1 MLSPTVLKAYL
12 KRLTNLSSRN
22 RSLLLT
28 NLPVEQFLDLH
39 ELDFLDN
46 KPSFD
51 LVRQLMARRPAIPL
65 CDVMDSRLEKGN
77 EVSKKL
83 RKIARTD
90 RFIEEERGSEDLYVG
105 YPFVRGK
112 LADGTVIH
120 GPLVFFPVHLEP
132 QGNKWMLVRRAD
144 ESIMLNRSFLMAYG
158 YYNQFILPDAVLEHT
173 LDEYDKDATVFR
185 TQLYEWLKASPLEI
199 NFNQNLFTDQ
209 LQWFDPVK
217 KTDLDKLERNGEL
230 KLYSEAV
237 LGIFP
242 QAGSYLVPDYEVLLE
257 GEAVQFL
264 QTDELPEPSS
274 EALMAGLL
282 PDFNA
287 SQKPVSVR
295 EETLHT
301 PLALDA
307 SQEEAIRRI
316 KAGESM
322 VVQGPPGTGKSQLIG
337 NLMADF
343 AAQGKRVLLVC
354 QKRAALDVVY
364 ERLRQ
369 VGMQPFSA
377 LIHDFKNDRKALYDQ
392 IAGQIERVEEYR
404 KQNYGLDAI
413 LLERNFDQESRR
425 IDQTLA
431 ELQAFKEAL
440 FNETEAG
447 ISVKQLYLSSDP
459 TAETIPLADVYT
471 QFRPD
476 SVAGFVEKLREYGA
490 YINRLGPDHPW
501 ADRISFAPFSFG
513 QLPTLKKMLREL
525 PVFVKTVTEQAQ
537 MLTHRTFS
545 FADWETVQEDEWET
559 TALLT
564 LLNADPSAPRWQWVR
579 RLQQQSGHP
588 LFRTEPEELERMEAE
603 LSDCLGGT
611 GIEKSLPVTDLP
623 NMAHRLQEAIQ
634 SHSSFV
640 GRTVWGWF
648 SKDKTGLQQLAAAN
662 GLALSDETLPVLLEK
677 VQRRIRFEIL
687 RQQIEKTVDQD
698 VTAENAVLTVRLARQ
713 ALDAVR
719 RLNAI
724 SWLNTLPESRLETV
738 GVFSKTVAQLLET
751 GRGVAAQRSR
761 WQSFLSESQIQRLWQ
776 EPAQTDA
783 LIRTLEQD
791 IDLLIET
798 DRLTDNFTVAERDI
812 VQRLGDT
819 GTVGLFLN
827 SLHLAWIEHL
837 ESLYPILRG
846 VSSLKISQ
854 LETALQESV
863 RKKQTL
869 SRQILLVKLR
879 EKAYQNLAFNRLNNL
894 VTYRELSHQVT
905 KKRNIWPVRKLMEQH
920 SDEVFQLVPCWM
932 ASPESVSAI
941 FPMKPG
947 LFDLVIFD
955 EASQCFAENGIP
967 AMYRARQ
974 VVITGDSKQLQ
985 PSDLYRIRFETE
997 PNEETSAALE
1007 VESLLDL
1014 ATHYFPQTQLRGHYR
1029 SRSIDLIDFSNRL
1042 FYKNS
1047 LHLLPDFHQLN
1058 RREPA
1063 IRYSNVKG
1071 IWENNTNETEAR
1083 AVVALIDQLANE
1095 LPGRSIGVVTFNFQ
1109 QQQLIQELLEEHAL
1123 AGRIVPGLQSAVP
1136 DRRATPLQSP
1146 GDPAGI
1152 SSVSDRRA
1160 TPLQSEVSK
1169 NADYKSE
1176 TDQDADFKSASAS
1189 PTSTETTFVKNIE
1202 NVQGDERDVIIFSI
1216 GYAPD
1221 VGGKLSAQFGS
1232 LNAKGGENRLNVAVT
1247 RARERIYVVTSI
1259 YPQQLAVENTA
1270 NEGPKVLK
1278 QYLEYALSVA
1288 DGSYAPQPRRTD
1300 RVPGAR
1306 LLKDALKDTKTG
1318 LVEELP
1324 FADLTRKTA
1333 DLYEGLVLTD
1343 DDLYYESTLKDAH
1356 AYTPFALQMKNW
1368 PFLRVYSREFW
1379 RGRITIPS
1387 DPPKA

>member
-1 MLSPTVLKAYL
+1 MQLSPTVLKAYL

-28 NLPVEQFLDLH
+28 SLPAEQFLDLH
-39 ELDFLDN
+39 ETDFLDN

-51 LVRQLMARRPAIPL
+51 LIRHLIARRPTIPL
-65 CDVMDSRLEKGN
+65 CDVLDSRREKGN

-105 YPFVRGK
+105 YPFIRGK

-120 GPLVFFPVHLEP
+120 APLIFFPVHLEQ
-132 QGNKWMLVRRAD
+132 QGNKWLLVRRPD
-144 ESIMLNRSFLMAYG
+144 GPITLNRSFLMAYA
-158 YYNQFILPDAVLEHT
+158 YYNQYILPDAVLEHT
-173 LDEYDKDATVFR
+173 LDEYDKDSTVFR
-185 TQLYEWLKASPLEI
+185 TQLYEWLKTSPLEI
-199 NFNQNLFTDQ
+199 NFNQDLFTDQ
-209 LQWFDPVK
+209 LQWFNTLK
-217 KTDLDKLERNGEL
+217 KSDLEKLERNGEL
-230 KLYSEAV
+230 KLYPEAV

-242 QAGSYLVPDYEVLLE
+242 QAGSYLVPDYETLLE
-257 GEAVQFL
+257 GEVL
-264 QTDELPEPSS
+264 E
-274 EALMAGLL
+274 
-282 PDFNA
+282 
-287 SQKPVSVR
+287 R
-295 EETLHT
+295 EEENSPLPAPSFSPFLLAATASLSSIREENLHT
-301 PLALDA
+301 PLPIDA

-413 LLERNFDQESRR
+413 LLERNFDQECRR

-431 ELQAFKEAL
+431 ELQTFKDAL
-440 FNETEAG
+440 FDESEAG
-447 ISVKQLYLSSDP
+447 ISAKQLYLSSNP
-459 TAETIPLADVYT
+459 TGAAIPMADLYT

-476 SVAGFVEKLREYGA
+476 SVAGFVEKLREYSA
-490 YINRLGPDHPW
+490 YIDRLGPHHPW
-501 ADRISFAPFSFG
+501 ADRISLAHFSFH
-513 QLPTLKKMLREL
+513 QLPVLKQQLQAL
-525 PVFVKTVTEQAQ
+525 PDIVQSVTDRAQ
-537 MLTHRTFS
+537 QLTNRTFS
-545 FADWETVQEDEWET
+545 LADWQTVQEEEWET

-564 LLNADPSAPRWQWVR
+564 FLNAEPAALRWQWIR
-579 RLQQQSGHP
+579 RLQHQPGHP
-588 LFRTEPEELERMEAE
+588 LGQAEPEDLERLEQDVQE
-603 LSDCLGGT
+603 SLNGN
-611 GIEKSLPVTDLP
+611 GIEQSLSVSDLP
-623 NMAHRLQEAIQ
+623 NTAQRLQEAIE
-634 SHSSFV
+634 SRSSFV
-640 GRTVWGWF
+640 GRTVWGLF

-662 GLALSDETLPVLLEK
+662 GLALNDETLPVLLEK

-687 RQQIEKTVDQD
+687 RQQLELKTEEA
-698 VTAENAVLTVRLARQ
+698 VTPENALQTGRTARQ
-713 ALDAVR
+713 ALEAIR
-719 RLNAI
+719 RLNTI
-724 SWLNTLPESRLETV
+724 SWLANLPASRLETV
-738 GVFSKTVAQLLET
+738 TVFTQTARELLQT
-751 GRGVAAQRSR
+751 ARDLATRLGQ
-761 WQSFLSESQIQRLWQ
+761 WQIFLSDTQIRRLWLA
-776 EPAQTDA
+776 PSQTDEW
-783 LIRTLEQD
+783 IRSLERD
-791 IDLLIET
+791 IDLLIEA
-798 DRLTDNFTVAERDI
+798 DRLKEQFTSAEREIID
-812 VQRLGDT
+812 RLGEPLSVDR
-819 GTVGLFLN
+819 FLN

-837 ESLYPILRG
+837 ENRNPILRG
-846 VSSLKISQ
+846 VSSLKVNQ
-854 LETALQESV
+854 LENTLQESV
-863 RKKQTL
+863 LKKQTL
-869 SRQILLVKLR
+869 SRQILGVKLR
-879 EKAYQNLAFNRLNNL
+879 EQTYQNLAFNRLNNL
-894 VTYRELSHQVT
+894 VTYRDLNHQVT
-905 KKRNIWPVRKLMEQH
+905 KKRTIWPVRKLMEQF

-941 FPMKPG
+941 FPMKPD

-985 PSDLYRIRFETE
+985 PSDLYRIRFETA
-997 PNEETSAALE
+997 PHEETPVELE

-1063 IRYSNVKG
+1063 IRYLNVKG
-1071 IWENNTNETEAR
+1071 SWENNTNETEAR
-1083 AVVALIDQLANE
+1083 AVVELIDQLAEE
-1095 LPGRSIGVVTFNFQ
+1095 LPGRSVGVVTFNFQ

-1123 AGRIVPGLQSAVP
+1123 AGMTEGA
-1136 DRRATPLQSP
+1136 
-1146 GDPAGI
+1146 
-1152 SSVSDRRA
+1152 VSD
-1160 TPLQSEVSK
+1160 L
-1169 NADYKSE
+1169 KSE
-1176 TDQDADFKSASAS
+1176 SDKAADFKSAAAA
-1189 PTSTETTFVKNIE
+1189 PRSTETTFVKNIE

-1221 VGGKLSAQFGS
+1221 ARGRLSAQFGS
-1232 LNAKGGENRLNVAVT
+1232 LNARGGENRLNVAVT
-1247 RARERIYVVTSI
+1247 RARERVYIVTSI
-1259 YPQQLAVENTA
+1259 YPQQLSVENTA
-1270 NEGPKVLK
+1270 NEGPKILK

-1288 DGSYAPQPRRTD
+1288 EGAYTPQPRQTD
-1300 RVPGAR
+1300 RVAGAR
-1306 LLKDALKDTKTG
+1306 LLKDELEDAQKG

-1333 DLYEGLVLTD
+1333 GQYTGLLLTD
-1343 DDLYYESTLKDAH
+1343 DNLYFESSPKDAH
-1356 AYTPFALQMKNW
+1356 AYTPFALRLKNW
-1368 PFLRVYSREFW
+1368 PFQRVYSREYW
-1379 RGRITIPS
+1379 RGRVDPADNPPS
-1387 DPPKA
+1387 AS

>member
-1 MLSPTVLKAYL
+1 MQLSQSVLKAYL

-28 NLPVEQFLDLH
+28 SLPAEQFLDLH
-39 ELDFLDN
+39 ETDFLDN

-51 LVRQLMARRPAIPL
+51 LIRHLIARRPSIPL
-65 CDVMDSRLEKGN
+65 CDVLDSRLEKVN

-120 GPLVFFPVHLEP
+120 GPLIFFPVHLEQ
-132 QGNKWMLVRRAD
+132 QGNKWVLVRRAD
-144 ESIMLNRSFLMAYG
+144 ESITLNRSFLMAYA
-158 YYNQFILPDAVLEHT
+158 YYNQYILPDAVLEHT

-185 TQLYEWLKASPLEI
+185 TQLYEWLRTSPLEI
-199 NFNQNLFTDQ
+199 NFNQELFTDQ
-209 LQWFDPVK
+209 LQWFNTLK
-217 KTDLDKLERNGEL
+217 KTDLDKLERTGEL

-242 QAGSYLVPDYEVLLE
+242 QAGSYLVPDYETLLE
-257 GEAVQFL
+257 GEEEEGGKEERIEGEVPSPPPFS
-264 QTDELPEPSS
+264 PSS
-274 EALMAGLL
+274 FSPL
-282 PDFNA
+282 
-287 SQKPVSVR
+287 SSIR

-301 PLALDA
+301 PLAIDA

-369 VGMQPFSA
+369 VGMQSFSA

-392 IAGQIERVEEYR
+392 LAGQIEQVEAYR

-413 LLERNFDQESRR
+413 LLERHFDQESRR

-431 ELQAFKEAL
+431 ELRDFKEAL
-440 FNETEAG
+440 FDETEAG
-447 ISVKQLYLSSDP
+447 VSVKQLYLTSNP
-459 TAETIPLADVYT
+459 TAPTIPMDDVYT
-471 QFRPD
+471 QFWPG
-476 SVAGFVEKLREYGA
+476 SVGGFVEKLREYGA
-490 YINRLGPDHPW
+490 YLDRLGPNHPW
-501 ADRISFAPFSFG
+501 ADRLSFAGFSFS
-513 QLPTLKKMLREL
+513 QTPVLKKLLSEL
-525 PVFVKTVTEQAQ
+525 PGFIESITKQAQ
-537 MLTHRTFS
+537 TLTERAFS
-545 FADWETVQEDEWET
+545 LADWQTVQEDEWET

-564 LLNADPSAPRWQWVR
+564 FLNANPSAQRWQWVR
-579 RLQQQSGHP
+579 RLQQQPSHP
-588 LFRTEPEELERMEAE
+588 LFNTEPEELERMEVDISDT
-603 LSDCLGGT
+603 LSGHGL
-611 GIEKSLPVTDLP
+611 EKSLSVSDLP
-623 NMAHRLQEAIQ
+623 NRMQRLQEAIQ
-634 SHSSFV
+634 SRSSFV
-640 GRTVWGWF
+640 GRTVWGLF

-677 VQRRIRFEIL
+677 VQRRIRFELL
-687 RQQIEKTVDQD
+687 RQQIEQKTGELI
-698 VTAENAVLTVRLARQ
+698 TPENAFLTVRLARQ
-713 ALDAVR
+713 ALEAVR
-719 RLNAI
+719 RLKAI
-724 SWLNTLPESRLETV
+724 PWLNQLPESRLETV
-738 GVFSKTVAQLLET
+738 DVFAKTARQLLET
-751 GRGVAAQRSR
+751 GRKVATQAGS
-761 WQSFLSESQIQRLWQ
+761 WQVFLSESQIQRLWQ
-776 EPAQTDA
+776 EPAQTDE
-783 LIRTLEQD
+783 LIRSLDQD
-791 IDLLIET
+791 VDLLVEA
-798 DRLTDNFTVAERDI
+798 DRLKEQFAVSERDI
-812 VQRLGDT
+812 VQRLGEPLS
-819 GTVGLFLN
+819 VERFLN

-837 ESLYPILRG
+837 ETRNPILRG
-846 VSSLKISQ
+846 ASSLKINQ
-854 LETALQESV
+854 LESTLQDSV
-863 RKKQTL
+863 QKKQTL

-879 EKAYQNLAFNRLNNL
+879 ERTYQNLAFNRLNNL
-894 VTYRELSHQVT
+894 VTYRDLNHQVT
-905 KKRNIWPVRKLMEQH
+905 KKRTIWPVRKLMEQF

-941 FPMKPG
+941 FPMKPE

-967 AMYRARQ
+967 AIYRAKQ

-985 PSDLYRIRFETE
+985 PSDLYRIRFETA
-997 PNEETSAALE
+997 PNEETPVELE

-1063 IRYSNVKG
+1063 IRYVNVKG
-1071 IWENNTNETEAR
+1071 IWKNNTNETEAR
-1083 AVVALIDQLANE
+1083 TVVELINQLGQE
-1095 LPGRSIGVVTFNFQ
+1095 LPGRSVGVVTFNFQ
-1109 QQQLIQELLEEHAL
+1109 QQQLIQELLEERAL
-1123 AGRIVPGLQSAVP
+1123 AAIRSAVP
-1136 DRRATPLQSP
+1136 DRRATPLQS
-1146 GDPAGI
+1146 GTL
-1152 SSVSDRRA
+1152 SDSDFK
-1160 TPLQSEVSK
+1160 SETVK
-1169 NADYKSE
+1169 NADS
-1176 TDQDADFKSASAS
+1176 KSALA
-1189 PTSTETTFVKNIE
+1189 TAAVTINTESTFVKNIE

-1221 VGGKLSAQFGS
+1221 VRGRLSAQFGS
-1232 LNAKGGENRLNVAVT
+1232 LNARGGENRLNVAVT

-1288 DGSYAPQPRRTD
+1288 EGAYSPQPRKTARI
-1300 RVPGAR
+1300 PGAR
-1306 LLKDALKDTKTG
+1306 LLKDELKDAGRG

-1333 DLYEGLVLTD
+1333 DQYAGLLLTD
-1343 DDLYYESTLKDAH
+1343 DDLYYESSPKDAH
-1356 AYTPFALQMKNW
+1356 AYTPFALRLKNW
-1368 PFLRVYSREFW
+1368 PFQRIYSREYW
-1379 RGRITIPS
+1379 RGRLENITIPPDQS
-1387 DPPKA
+1387 AE

>member
-1 MLSPTVLKAYL
+1 MQLPQPVLKAYL

-28 NLPVEQFLDLH
+28 SLPVEQFLDLH
-39 ELDFLDN
+39 EIDYLDN
-46 KPSFD
+46 KPSFE
-51 LVRQLMARRPAIPL
+51 LIRQLIARRAAIPL
-65 CDVMDSRLEKGN
+65 CDVLDSRLEKVN

-120 GPLVFFPVHLEP
+120 APLVFFPVHLQQ

-144 ESIMLNRSFLMAYG
+144 ESITLNRSFLMAYA
-158 YYNQFILPDAVLEHT
+158 YYNQYILPDAVLEHT

-185 TQLYEWLKASPLEI
+185 TQLYEWLKDSPLEI
-199 NFNQNLFTDQ
+199 NFNQELFTDQ
-209 LQWFDPVK
+209 LQWFNAVK

-230 KLYSEAV
+230 KLQPEAV

-242 QAGSYLVPDYEVLLE
+242 QAGSYLVPDYETLLGAESMELGAE
-257 GEAVQFL
+257 GEGQRAMGL
-264 QTDELPEPSS
+264 GIEGDELDENAEQNLPLALRPLPQAPSPTPP
-274 EALMAGLL
+274 A
-282 PDFNA
+282 PI
-287 SQKPVSVR
+287 R

-392 IAGQIERVEEYR
+392 LAGQIERVEEYR

-431 ELQAFKEAL
+431 ELQSFKEAL
-440 FNETEAG
+440 FDETEAG
-447 ISVKQLYLSSDP
+447 ISVKQLYLSCDP
-459 TAETIPLADVYT
+459 TAETIPINDLYT
-471 QFRPD
+471 QFRPN
-476 SVAGFVEKLREYGA
+476 SVTGFVEELREYGA
-490 YINRLGPDHPW
+490 YLNRLGPDHPW
-501 ADRISFAPFSFG
+501 ADRISFAAFSFG
-513 QLPTLKKMLREL
+513 QLPALKKLLSDL
-525 PVFVKTVTEQAQ
+525 PVFVKTVTEQTQ
-537 MLTHRTFS
+537 NLTNRPFS
-545 FADWETVQEDEWET
+545 LNDWQKVQEDEWET

-564 LLNADPSAPRWQWVR
+564 LLEADPSAQRWQWIR
-579 RLQQQSGHP
+579 RLQQQPNHP
-588 LFRTEPEELERMEAE
+588 LFSLEPVDLERFEQE
-603 LSDCLGGT
+603 LNDCLDGN
-611 GIEKSLPVTDLP
+611 GIEKSLSITDLP
-623 NMAHRLQEAIQ
+623 NTAQRLQEAIE
-634 SHSSFV
+634 SRSSFV
-640 GRTVWGWF
+640 GRTVWGLF
-648 SKDKTGLQQLAAAN
+648 SKDKTGLQQLAAVN

-677 VQRRIRFEIL
+677 VQRRIRFELL
-687 RQQIEKTVDQD
+687 RQQIGQQVNQD
-698 VTAENAVLTVRLARQ
+698 VTPENALPTVRLARQ
-713 ALDAVR
+713 ALEAVV
-719 RLNAI
+719 RLNAV
-724 SWLNTLPESRLETV
+724 SWLASLPEARLETV
-738 GVFSKTVAQLLET
+738 PTFAKTARQLLET
-751 GRGVAAQRSR
+751 GRQVAAQLDR
-761 WQSFLSESQIQRLWQ
+761 WRAFLSESQIQRLWQ
-776 EPAQTDA
+776 EPAQTEA
-783 LIRTLEQD
+783 LIRSLERD
-791 IDLLIET
+791 VDLLIET
-798 DRLTDNFTVAERDI
+798 DRLKENFSSAEREI
-812 VQRLGDT
+812 VQRLGEPLS
-819 GTVGLFLN
+819 VERFLN

-837 ESLYPILRG
+837 EMQSPILRG
-846 VSSLKISQ
+846 VSSLKINQ
-854 LETALQESV
+854 LENTLQESV
-863 RKKQTL
+863 RKKQAL

-879 EKAYQNLAFNRLNNL
+879 EQAYQNLAFNRLNNL
-894 VTYRELSHQVT
+894 VTYRELNHQVT

-920 SDEVFQLVPCWM
+920 ADEVFQLVPCWM

-967 AMYRARQ
+967 AIYRASQ

-997 PNEETSAALE
+997 ANEEIPVELE

-1047 LHLLPDFHQLN
+1047 LHLLPDFQQLN

-1063 IRYSNVKG
+1063 IRYLNVKG
-1071 IWENNTNETEAR
+1071 TWEHNTNETEAR
-1083 AVVALIDQLANE
+1083 AVVELIDQLADE

-1123 AGRIVPGLQSAVP
+1123 AVLDEKPETGTEAAPKTA
-1136 DRRATPLQSP
+1136 
-1146 GDPAGI
+1146 
-1152 SSVSDRRA
+1152 
-1160 TPLQSEVSK
+1160 
-1169 NADYKSE
+1169 SE
-1176 TDQDADFKSASAS
+1176 TVPS
-1189 PTSTETTFVKNIE
+1189 ETTFVKNIE

-1221 VGGKLSAQFGS
+1221 PRGRLSAQFGS

-1247 RARERIYVVTSI
+1247 RARERVYVVTSI
-1259 YPQQLAVENTA
+1259 YPQQLSVENTA
-1270 NEGPKVLK
+1270 NVGPKILK

-1288 DGSYAPQPRRTD
+1288 DGAYAPQPRQTD
-1300 RVPGAR
+1300 RIPGAR
-1306 LLKDALKDTKTG
+1306 LLKDALKDPKNG
-1318 LVEELP
+1318 LAEELP
-1324 FADLTRKTA
+1324 FADLTQKTA
-1333 DLYEGLVLTD
+1333 DRYEGLLLTD
-1343 DDLYYESTLKDAH
+1343 DDLYYESSPKDAH
-1356 AYTPFALQMKNW
+1356 AYTPFALQLKNW
-1368 PFLRVYSREFW
+1368 PFQRVYSREFW
-1379 RGRITIPS
+1379 RGRLAEQLTISSGSPG
-1387 DPPKA
+1387 A